1 MTIKADSPTDYIN
14 QIPESRKPAFIKLRE
29 TIINKLPAGF
39 VETMN
44 YGMIGYVV
52 PHSIYPDGYHCDP
65 LQPLPFISL
74 ASQKNFLAV
83 YHMGIYANEELMRWF
98 AEEYKKIVPAK
109 LDMGKSCIRLK
120 KMDQIPFE
128 LIGELCTKISVN
140 DWIHTYEL
148 AIKR

>member
-52 PHSIYPDGYHCDP
+52 PHSIYPDGYHCDT

-140 DWIHTYEL
+140 DWIRTYEL